1 MKLWTAGGTVDRFV
15 EEYTAGDDPVLD
27 LRLAPYD
34 CTASIAHVRMLGKI
48 GVLQRGEVLAL
59 ARELAAIR
67 KLALAGSFPIRVEQE
82 DCHTAIEERLVEKL
96 GPVGKKVH
104 TGRSRN
110 DQVLTALRL
119 LSRDALDACMA
130 AARKLQ
136 AGLRKLQKRHGSVPL
151 PGYTHTR
158 KAMPS
163 SVGLWALA
171 FVDALADDLLLCK
184 SVRTVLDQSP
194 LGTAAG
200 YGSPIALDRK
210 MTAALLGFSRVQANP
225 IYAQMSRGKFEML
238 LLHALVQVLHDLN
251 RMAADLVLFTM
262 PELGYFTLHAGL
274 TTGSSIMPHKK
285 NPDVLEL
292 VRASYHV
299 VAACENEVRSIT
311 ANLMTGYHRD
321 LQLLKA
327 PLLRGLDTALRTL
340 AVMDRVVAGIGV
352 DRNACRKA
360 MTPELHAAADATRMA
375 LEQQIPFRD
384 AYLQVAE
391 RYRAKE

>member
-1 MKLWTAGGTVDRFV
+1 
-15 EEYTAGDDPVLD
+15 
-27 LRLAPYD
+27 
-34 CTASIAHVRMLGKI
+34 
-48 GVLQRGEVLAL
+48 
-59 ARELAAIR
+59 
-67 KLALAGSFPIRVEQE
+67 
-82 DCHTAIEERLVEKL
+82 
-96 GPVGKKVH
+96 
-104 TGRSRN
+104 
-110 DQVLTALRL
+110 
-119 LSRDALDACMA
+119 
-130 AARKLQ
+130 
-136 AGLRKLQKRHGSVPL
+136 
-151 PGYTHTR
+151 
-158 KAMPS
+158 
-163 SVGLWALA
+163 
-171 FVDALADDLLLCK
+171 
-184 SVRTVLDQSP
+184 
-194 LGTAAG
+194 
-200 YGSPIALDRK
+200 